1 MLGTARPVFG
11 EHEAKLIAHELQII
25 ENLFDRGRS
34 ACFVVNEANA
44 FAAVCEYAGF
54 HTVDAPGQSH
64 GQMLVHAFRPP
75 SDQCSHQTD
84 QRVPTDWVQ
93 AGHGIV
99 CVEYVTHIESC
110 GKLPFAF
117 GTGQC
122 ANAEVAGVLA
132 KIRFRIG
139 VAAHKVIGDVAQ
151 GIRRGLVLTGGLIAV
166 PGVGYGIRI
175 RTFALI
181 DALSRAETASM
192 RRSAPAVES
201 KPSAANAWALW
212 ERWSSPSSLPCC
224 ATAWMRVPKLVA
236 TELGRGPAN
245 RFSSIQH
252 TGTPIGC
259 RPPMEIR

>member
-1 MLGTARPVFG
+1 MRHCGKCLGTARPVFG

-44 FAAVCEYAGF
+44 LAAVCEYAGF

-181 DALSRAETASM
+181 DGIKPCRDSLDATFRA
-192 RRSAPAVES
+192 
-201 KPSAANAWALW
+201 
-212 ERWSSPSSLPCC
+212 
-224 ATAWMRVPKLVA
+224 
-236 TELGRGPAN
+236 GRGVQAQCGQRLGIVGKMVQPFLAALLRNRMDEGSETGGHGAGARTGEPVLQHPAH
-245 RFSSIQH
+245 RA
-252 TGTPIGC
+252 
-259 RPPMEIR
+259 RP